1 MNYMFITLAQ
11 VQLNR
16 VTQLEGAHKDKV
28 QLSDPP
34 QG

>member
-16 VTQLEGAHKDKV
+16 VTQLEGAHKYKV